1 MQRYIIILIT
11 LIVATFMVVGALIF
25 LKQQEGQKPLV
36 EEVQKNDDNT
46 FLEDRVERCDMCT
59 EFSNTSVYVSKS
71 KYKGR
76 GVFAAKH
83 IKANESIEVCP
94 ILLEKKTNIPLN
106 NVMTDYVFSTG
117 PDGEVAFSM
126 GYCGLFNHDDNPN
139 ARWVI
144 NRDTRTVEIIALR
157 NISKGEEMFVSYG
170 EKYWNTR
177 NIKKD

>member
-1 MQRYIIILIT
+1 MIIL
-11 LIVATFMVVGALIF
+11 LVLLLSTFVVTGILVF
-25 LKQQEGQKPLV
+25 MRQQEPPAATTTSNK
-36 EEVQKNDDNT
+36 EDTT

-83 IKANESIEVCP
+83 IKANESIELCP
-94 ILLEKKTNIPLN
+94 ILLENKSNIPLN

-126 GYCGLFNHDDNPN
+126 GYCGLFNHDDHPN

-144 NRDTRTVEIIALR
+144 NRDKRTVEIIALR

-177 NIKKD
+177 NIKRD